1 MKQITADM
9 MPHLIAQ
16 FPQKQMSSFIALTS
30 IYGYS
35 QSEWVAIAD
44 SAPNIYISDHPG
56 QSQLLALYD
65 VNPHHRTA
73 RIQLCASTNSC
84 PPNLF
89 IQQLLETYGLDQL
102 SSYVFVHDTNE
113 IRLLTALG
121 FAQQATFRD
130 HVFIN
135 GHFQDVLVYS
145 YQGGAE

>member
-1 MKQITADM
+1 
-9 MPHLIAQ
+9 
-16 FPQKQMSSFIALTS
+16 
-30 IYGYS
+30 
-35 QSEWVAIAD
+35 
-44 SAPNIYISDHPG
+44 
-56 QSQLLALYD
+56 
-65 VNPHHRTA
+65 
-73 RIQLCASTNSC
+73 LCASTNSC